1 MSPSFLFFLSFFF
14 FLFHGTRAPVDLLG
28 VASARSVYQR
38 PVISYQMC
46 SHEGGFGGA
55 RPARRERRR
64 RGEWRTLD
72 GCHMAEKCSCW
83 SDRGLII
90 ATGPS
95 QLMLAVSTSFADGTI
110 FLIYIRAYVLAWE
123 DDANDSRFLIE
134 IPFVTNETSWR
145 TVRLDQ
151 GNETR
156 RFQRYIVAT
165 KQLERTISVGRK

>member
-1 MSPSFLFFLSFFF
+1 
-14 FLFHGTRAPVDLLG
+14 
-28 VASARSVYQR
+28 
-38 PVISYQMC
+38 
-46 SHEGGFGGA
+46 
-55 RPARRERRR
+55 
-64 RGEWRTLD
+64 
-72 GCHMAEKCSCW
+72 
-83 SDRGLII
+83 
-90 ATGPS
+90 
-95 QLMLAVSTSFADGTI
+95 MLAVSTSFADGTI